1 MKTLRLLA
9 TLTAALLCGTGVPAT
24 AQTAG
29 SLDPSFGDPF
39 WRNSSTYGT
48 PWVTVILPARDGKIY
63 LGGYGIDLLE
73 GPWPRPVIARL
84 TSDGTLDGTF
94 ASGVASWLW
103 DDEDAE
109 VHAAALQPDGKL
121 IIVGDD
127 LFESAPSGTILRLNA
142 DGTRDTGFTA
152 RTLPVW
158 DDVRML
164 AVQEDG
170 KILIGGEI
178 VSMVPPFGLPGT
190 ATVGIQRLNA
200 DGSQDTGFKSV
211 SLAESQ
217 GFETTTCVVVLP
229 DGKLLIGG
237 ESYTSGQL
245 SANGRRCLQLNA
257 DGSLDTSF
265 GPVVVDLDLY
275 QSQGTMR
282 RGSVLAMVRQP
293 DGKVVIGGW
302 FTHVNGSPKNSIAR
316 LNADGSLDQSFDGG
330 LLKGSQVT
338 SMTQQD
344 DGRIMV
350 AGWSIKTL
358 GTGYASI
365 ARLEADGSLDS
376 TFSLGTT
383 IEYGISTMGLE
394 ADGNVLVGGSFS
406 LLNGVSRRGYARLL
420 GSDRPTARDRYA
432 TAAQA
437 AGLSGEAAAPG
448 SVPQGD
454 GVANLHKYAFN
465 LDMHRADG
473 GTMSQGGVRGLPSV
487 LPPRA
492 DGTFRFEFLR
502 RRNSGLVYIPQR
514 STRPDIAS
522 WWSTLTGIAPKI
534 DPIDATWE
542 RLTYEVKSFQAATF
556 FRVEVRLP

>member
-1 MKTLRLLA
+1 MD
-9 TLTAALLCGTGVPAT
+9 
-24 AQTAG
+24 G
-29 SLDPSFGDPF
+29 S
-39 WRNSSTYGT
+39 
-48 PWVTVILPARDGKIY
+48 
-63 LGGYGIDLLE
+63 
-73 GPWPRPVIARL
+73 
-84 TSDGTLDGTF
+84 F

-103 DDEDAE
+103 DNEDAE

-127 LFESAPSGTILRLNA
+127 LFESAPDGTMLRLNA

-152 RTLPVW
+152 RTLPVR
-158 DDVRML
+158 DGVHML

-170 KILIGGEI
+170 KILIGAAI
-178 VSMVPPFGLPGT
+178 VSKVPPFDLPGT
-190 ATVGIQRLNA
+190 TTVGIQRLNA

-217 GFETTTCVVVLP
+217 GFETTTCVAVLP

-237 ESYTSGQL
+237 KSFVYAPVF
-245 SANGRRCLQLNA
+245 ANGRSCLRLNT
-257 DGSLDTSF
+257 DGSLDASF
-265 GPVVVDLDLY
+265 GPVVVDVD
-275 QSQGTMR
+275 QSQSLGVVYRGTV
-282 RGSVLAMVRQP
+282 GSMVRQS

-330 LLKGSQVT
+330 LRQGSQVT
-338 SMTQQD
+338 SMAQQN
-344 DGRIMV
+344 DGRILV
-350 AGWSIKTL
+350 AGWNINVL
-358 GTGYASI
+358 GTRYATI
-365 ARLEADGSLDS
+365 ARLEADGSLDRS
-376 TFSLGTT
+376 FSPGTPSQH
-383 IEYGISTMGLE
+383 GISTIGLE
-394 ADGNVLVGGSFS
+394 ADGNVLVGGGFTM
-406 LLNGVSRRGYARLL
+406 LNGVSRRGYARLL
-420 GSDRPTARDRYA
+420 GSERPTPRDRYA

-437 AGLSGEAAAPG
+437 AGLSGEAAAPE
-448 SVPQGD
+448 SAPQGD
-454 GVANLHKYAFN
+454 GVANLQKYAFN

-473 GTMSQGGVRGLPSV
+473 GSMPQGGVRGLPFV

-522 WWSTLTGIAPKI
+522 WWSTLTGVAPKI

-556 FRVEVRLP
+556 FRVEVRLL

>member
-1 MKTLRLLA
+1 MKTPHLLA
-9 TLTAALLCGTGVPAT
+9 ALTAALLCGTGMPAT

-29 SLDPSFGDPF
+29 SLDPSFGDQF
-39 WRNSSTYGT
+39 WRRNSLYGS
-48 PWVTVILPARDGKIY
+48 PWVTVILPARDGKVY
-63 LGGYGIDLLE
+63 LGGYCIDLME
-73 GPWPRPVIARL
+73 GTSPGLVIARL

-103 DDEDAE
+103 DNEDAE

-127 LFESAPSGTILRLNA
+127 LFESAPSGTMLRLNA

-152 RTLPVW
+152 RTLPVR
-158 DDVRML
+158 DGVRML

-170 KILIGGEI
+170 KILIGAAI
-178 VSMVPPFGLPGT
+178 VSKVPPFDLPGT
-190 ATVGIQRLNA
+190 TTVGIQRLNA

-237 ESYTSGQL
+237 EGYASVF
-245 SANGRRCLQLNA
+245 ANGRSCLRLNT
-257 DGSLDTSF
+257 DGSLDASF
-265 GPVVVDLDLY
+265 GPVVVDVD
-275 QSQGTMR
+275 QSQSLGVVYRGTV
-282 RGSVLAMVRQP
+282 GSMVRQA

-316 LNADGSLDQSFDGG
+316 LNADGSLDESFDVG
-330 LLKGSQVT
+330 LRQGSQVT
-338 SMTQQD
+338 CMAQQN
-344 DGRIMV
+344 DGRILV
-350 AGWSIKTL
+350 AGWNINVL
-358 GTGYASI
+358 GTRYATI
-365 ARLEADGSLDS
+365 ARLEADGSLDRS
-376 TFSLGTT
+376 FSPGTPSQH
-383 IEYGISTMGLE
+383 GISTIGLE
-394 ADGNVLVGGSFS
+394 ADGNVLVGGGFT
-406 LLNGVSRRGYARLL
+406 LLNGVPRRGYARLL
-420 GSDRPTARDRYA
+420 GSERPTPRDRFA

-437 AGLSGEAAAPG
+437 AGLSGEAAAPE
-448 SVPQGD
+448 SAPQGD

-473 GTMSQGGVRGLPSV
+473 GTMSQGGVRGLPSL

-492 DGTFRFEFLR
+492 ARTFRFEFLR
-502 RRNSGLVYIPQR
+502 RRNSGLVYIPQLT
-514 STRPDIAS
+514 TRPDIAS
-522 WWSTLTGIAPKI
+522 WWRTLTGIAPKI

-542 RLTYEVKSFQAATF
+542 RLTYEVKRNEPNIF

>member
-84 TSDGTLDGTF
+84 TSDGTLDGSV
-94 ASGVASWLW
+94 ASGVASWLG
-103 DDEDAE
+103 DNEDAD
-109 VHAAALQPDGKL
+109 VYAAALQPDGKL
-121 IIVGDD
+121 IIAGEC
-127 LFESAPSGTILRLNA
+127 LLESAPSVIMLRLNA

-152 RTLPVW
+152 RTLPVG
-158 DDVRML
+158 DSVRML

-170 KILIGGEI
+170 RILIGADI
-178 VSMVPPFGLPGT
+178 VSKVPPFDLPRIT
-190 ATVGIQRLNA
+190 TVGIQRLNA

-330 LLKGSQVT
+330 LLKGSQIT

-344 DGRIMV
+344 DGRILV

-365 ARLEADGSLDS
+365 ARLEADGSLDRS
-376 TFSLGTT
+376 FSLGTT
-383 IEYGISTMGLE
+383 GGYGISTMGLE

>member
-29 SLDPSFGDPF
+29 SLDPSFGHQF
-39 WRNSSTYGT
+39 WRGSSPYGT
-48 PWVTVILPARDGKIY
+48 PWVTVVLPARDGKVY
-63 LGGYGIDLLE
+63 LGGSDIDLLE
-73 GPWPRPVIARL
+73 GPRPRPAIARL
-84 TSDGTLDGTF
+84 TSDGTLDGSF
-94 ASGVASWLW
+94 ASGVASWLG
-103 DDEDAE
+103 DNEDAD
-109 VHAAALQPDGKL
+109 VYAAALQPDGKL
-121 IIVGDD
+121 IIAGEC
-127 LFESAPSGTILRLNA
+127 LLESAPSVSVLRLNA

-152 RTLPVW
+152 RTLPVG

-164 AVQEDG
+164 ALQEDG
-170 KILIGGEI
+170 KILIGAEI
-178 VSMVPPFGLPGT
+178 VSMVPPFDLPRIT
-190 ATVGIQRLNA
+190 TVGIQRLNA
-200 DGSQDTGFKSV
+200 DGSQDPGFKSV

-217 GFETTTCVVVLP
+217 GFESTTCVVVLP

-237 ESYTSGQL
+237 DSYPLDSVF
-245 SANGRRCLQLNA
+245 ANGRRCLRLNA

-265 GPVVVDLDLY
+265 GPVVVDLDLR
-275 QSQGTMR
+275 QPQGTMR

-330 LLKGSQVT
+330 LRETSYVT
-338 SMTQQD
+338 SMAQQS
-344 DGRIMV
+344 DGRILV

-358 GTGYASI
+358 GTAGASI

-383 IEYGISTMGLE
+383 GGYGISTIALE

-406 LLNGVSRRGYARLL
+406 LLNGASRRGYARLL
-420 GSDRPTARDRYA
+420 GSDRPTAQDRYA

-437 AGLSGEAAAPG
+437 AGLSGEAAAPE

-473 GTMSQGGVRGLPSV
+473 GSMPQGGVRGLPSV

-534 DPIDATWE
+534 EPIDATWE
-542 RLTYEVKSFQAATF
+542 RLTYEVKRNEPNFF